1 MKWAM
6 VAAMMTRTRES
17 DPEAEQAP
25 NESYIRLARQVAP
38 MVAVAV
44 LTAGGLQFGPLGQDV
59 TGGRQEIQSLMIETG
74 KLRLEINHLHERI
87 TDISTRRTAQVEGLE
102 KRILQCELEIARRTG
117 PGAAKQQGMM

>member
-6 VAAMMTRTRES
+6 VAAMMTRTRET

-25 NESYIRLARQVAP
+25 NETYIRLARQVAP
-38 MVAVAV
+38 MIGVSL
-44 LTAGGLQFGPLGQDV
+44 LTAAGIHLGPVGQDV
-59 TGGRQEIQSLMIETG
+59 QGGRVEIQAVLIEQG
-74 KLRLEINHLHERI
+74 KLRVELGHLHERI
-87 TDISTRRTAQVEGLE
+87 NEISTRRTAQVGELE